1 MSCRVNR
8 TRRRYVTP
16 PRTRKDDKRSVAPD
30 QPPGTGFSDRLL
42 LSCPP
47 TEDEA
52 KLPLASS
59 GNDARP
65 SCCSMLETQICCEG
79 KPKIKG
85 TRAHTPDCIH
95 TNAASAL
102 SAAAAARDQTRQG
115 IVAVELDVP
124 KQEPGQKRIVKTG
137 GAWPH
142 GLRPP

>member
-79 KPKIKG
+79 KPKITHTH
-85 TRAHTPDCIH
+85 TRLTIQK
-95 TNAASAL
+95 SSSERIL
-102 SAAAAARDQTRQG
+102 QIAAAARDQTRQG